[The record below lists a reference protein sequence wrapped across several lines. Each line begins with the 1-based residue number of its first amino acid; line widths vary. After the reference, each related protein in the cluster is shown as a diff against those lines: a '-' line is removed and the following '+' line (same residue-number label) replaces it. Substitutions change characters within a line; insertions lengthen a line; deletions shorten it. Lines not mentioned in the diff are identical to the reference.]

1 MGPWRHSI
9 KCSSLSNRIYCSVCD
24 LHTPQ
29 PVLFNYNKQL
39 VQQSG
44 MSPTESPED
53 FFFKWISSGNFT
65 DTNTL
70 FFQTRIFLAQ
80 ADLKCSTGWLQIY
93 SSPPASAFLTLRL
106 QAQATT

>member
-39 VQQSG
+39 VQQFG

-53 FFFKWISSGNFT
+53 FFLNGFLVA
-65 DTNTL
+65 TL
-70 FFQTRIFLAQ
+70 LTQIHFFFSNQ
-80 ADLKCSTGWLQIY
+80 DL
-93 SSPPASAFLTLRL
+93 SSPG
-106 QAQATT
+106 